1 MFFLLFTRV
10 CIPKTSFLSKKI
22 LYICRWKTKFQM
34 SIKEINQEVVIKL
47 SQGDEKAF
55 SLLYDRYYTYLN
67 SVAMY
72 YIFDRD
78 IASEVVNDVFIN
90 IWQKRDHL
98 VFPIHSYLVQS
109 VKNGCLNNIRA
120 QKNNEKV
127 LNNHRAQMLDFQE
140 EYIQSNPTPLQFVE
154 TNEIEKQVVDA
165 IELLPEKCKVI
176 FKKYIFSAVTPEDI
190 AAELSISVST
200 VRVQI
205 KNALDKLK
213 ISLNHLITLII
224 LFGLR
229 C

>member
-1 MFFLLFTRV
+1 MTYTF
-10 CIPKTSFLSKKI
+10 KKNI
-22 LYICRWKTKFQM
+22 VHLRGKIYFQM
-34 SIKEINQEVVIKL
+34 SIKEINQEVVLKL

-55 SLLYDRYYTYLN
+55 SMLYDRYYTYLN

-72 YIFDRD
+72 YIFDKD
-78 IASEVVNDVFIN
+78 IAGEVVNDVFIN

-98 VFPIHSYLVQS
+98 VYPIHSYLVQS

-127 LNNHRAQMLDFQE
+127 LNNHKMQMLDFQE
-140 EYIQSNPTPLQFVE
+140 EYIQSNPTPLQYVE

-176 FKKYIFSAVTPEDI
+176 FKKYIFSAVSPEEI
-190 AAELSISVST
+190 ADELAISVST

-213 ISLNHLITLII
+213 ISLNHLITFI
-224 LFGLR
+224 LFICLSKLN
-229 C
+229 